1 MSQLIVVSG
10 PSGVGKN
17 TLVDAVISN
26 YPSIEYFKK
35 VATRDRRPDD
45 RDTEIDFLS
54 LGEYQE
60 LRSRHGVALPYRLRD
75 NDYGLPVTSF
85 AELKTGPKVACL
97 GDFQLVK
104 SLQEAFD
111 TTTVYVT
118 APIDVIGERLEGRED
133 TPEQR
138 AKSIEAGPKH
148 LSDYERFKEL
158 FDYEITNG
166 DDLQAAQEQLIEII
180 REEVLPHRR
189 MYNFLLP
196 SRNKLFGEAQIE
208 LDEEGGFYTSLPT
221 FSEMKETLES
231 EIPAFY
237 FGSGLQPIAHM
248 FMHGPVTIAFYTSKD
263 REREN
268 VANGSFELQGPKK
281 KLAETGALLERLFPE
296 LKKYE
301 HRQVRMSRR

>member
-26 YPSIEYFKK
+26 YPDIEYFKK

-45 RDTEIDFLS
+45 RDSEIDFLS
-54 LGEYQE
+54 LDEYQG
-60 LRSRHGVALPYRLRD
+60 LRANHRIALPYTLRGK
-75 NDYGLPVTSF
+75 DYGLPVTSF
-85 AELKTGPKVACL
+85 AKLKTGPKVACL

-118 APIDVIGERLEGRED
+118 APIDVIRKRLEGRED

-166 DDLQAAQEQLIEII
+166 DDLQAAQDQLIEII

-189 MYNFLLP
+189 MYNFLMP
-196 SRNKLFGEAQIE
+196 FGDSLEGESQRE

-221 FSEMKETLES
+221 FSEVTKKLEGVMQ
-231 EIPAFY
+231 AFY
-237 FGSGLQPIAHM
+237 FGRGLQPIAYM
-248 FMHGPVTIAFYTSKD
+248 FMHGPVTMAVYARRD

-268 VANGSFELQGPKK
+268 IAEGSFELQGPKK
-281 KLAETGALLERLFPE
+281 KLAETGALLEELFPE
-296 LKKYE
+296 LKKYD
-301 HRQVRMSRR
+301 HRQVRMSKR